1 MKIQPQSVAN
11 YRKECSILK
20 INNNK
25 YKNLITLSLYV
36 ASIILWIIIW
46 QLLALHIDKEIFLPA
61 PGRVFDVLV
70 HDLLPSEIFW
80 LSLVSSLRNIGY
92 GFLIGLV
99 SGLLLAIL
107 ASISYL
113 LEVFLWLP
121 IKIIKTVPVASFVIL
136 SLLWIDSKDLAI
148 FIPAIIVLPTIYIN
162 TLTGIRETNSKLL
175 DMAKIFK
182 IPFLKR
188 IFSIY
193 IPSTLPYFLSASSL
207 AVGMAWKSGVAAEVI
222 GLAKNTIGNELY
234 KSKLYFMT
242 AELFAWTIVIVFLSI
257 MCELLIKTAIKLLN
271 KKGA

>member
-1 MKIQPQSVAN
+1 M
-11 YRKECSILK
+11 K
-20 INNNK
+20 INNSK
-25 YKNLITLSLYV
+25 YTNLIRFSLYV
-36 ASIILWIIIW
+36 SSIILWIIIW
-46 QLLALHIDKEIFLPA
+46 HFAALHIDKEIFLPT
-61 PGRVFDVLV
+61 PKRVFDVLM
-70 HDLLPSEIFW
+70 HNLLPSETFR
-80 LSLVSSLRNIGY
+80 LSVISSLWNIGY
-92 GFLIGLV
+92 GFLIGLAC
-99 SGLLLAIL
+99 GLILAIL

-113 LEVFLWLP
+113 IEVFLWLP
-121 IKIIKTVPVASFVIL
+121 IKIVKTVPVASFVIL
-136 SLLWIDSKDLAI
+136 SLLWIDSEDLAV

-162 TLTGIRETNSKLL
+162 TLTGIKETNSKLL

-242 AELFAWTIVIVFLSI
+242 AELFAWTIVIVLLSI
-257 MCELLIKTAIKLLN
+257 MCELIIKSVIKLFN

>member
-1 MKIQPQSVAN
+1 M
-11 YRKECSILK
+11 K
-20 INNNK
+20 INNSK
-25 YKNLITLSLYV
+25 YKNLIRFSLYV
-36 ASIILWIIIW
+36 ASIILWILIW
-46 QLLALHIDKEIFLPA
+46 HFAALHVDKEIFLPT
-61 PGRVFDVLV
+61 PRRVFDVLA
-70 HDLLPSEIFW
+70 HDLLPSKTFR
-80 LSLVSSLRNIGY
+80 LSVISSLWNIGY
-92 GFLIGLV
+92 GFLIGLAC
-99 SGLLLAIL
+99 GLILAIL

-113 LEVFLWLP
+113 IEVFLWLP

-136 SLLWIDSKDLAI
+136 SLLWIDSTDLAV

-162 TLTGIRETNSKLL
+162 TLTGIKETNSKLL

-188 IFSIY
+188 LFSIY

-242 AELFAWTIVIVFLSI
+242 AELFAWTIVIVLLSI
-257 MCELLIKTAIKLLN
+257 MCELLIKSIIKLFN

>member
-1 MKIQPQSVAN
+1 M
-11 YRKECSILK
+11 K
-20 INNNK
+20 INNCK
-25 YKNLITLSLYV
+25 YKNLIRFSLYV
-36 ASIILWIIIW
+36 TSIVLWIVIW
-46 QLLALHIDKEIFLPA
+46 HFAALHIDKEVFLPA
-61 PGRVFDVLV
+61 PGRVFDVLI
-70 HDLLPSEIFW
+70 HDLLPSETFR
-80 LSLVSSLRNIGY
+80 LSVISSLQNIGY
-92 GFLIGLV
+92 GFLIGLIV
-99 SGLLLAIL
+99 GLILAIL

-113 LEVFLWLP
+113 IEVFLWLP

-162 TLTGIRETNSKLL
+162 TLTGIKETNSKLL

-188 IFSIY
+188 IFNIY
-193 IPSTLPYFLSASSL
+193 IPNTLPYFLSASSL

-242 AELFAWTIVIVFLSI
+242 AELFAWTIVIVLLSI
-257 MCELLIKTAIKLLN
+257 MCELLVKSIIKLFN
-271 KKGA
+271 QKGA

>member
-1 MKIQPQSVAN
+1 M
-11 YRKECSILK
+11 K
-20 INNNK
+20 INNSK
-25 YKNLITLSLYV
+25 YTNLIRFSLYV
-36 ASIILWIIIW
+36 SSIILWIIIW
-46 QLLALHIDKEIFLPA
+46 HFAALHIDKEIFLPT
-61 PGRVFDVLV
+61 PKHVFDVLM
-70 HDLLPSEIFW
+70 HNLLPSETFR
-80 LSLVSSLRNIGY
+80 LSVISSLWNIGY
-92 GFLIGLV
+92 GFLIGLAC
-99 SGLLLAIL
+99 GLILAIL

-113 LEVFLWLP
+113 IEVFLWLP
-121 IKIIKTVPVASFVIL
+121 VKIIKTVPVASFVIL
-136 SLLWIDSKDLAI
+136 SLLWINSKDLAI

-162 TLTGIRETNSKLL
+162 TLTGIKETNSKLL

-207 AVGMAWKSGVAAEVI
+207 AVGMAWKSGVAAEII

-242 AELFAWTIVIVFLSI
+242 AELFAWTIVIVLLSI
-257 MCELLIKTAIKLLN
+257 MCELLIKSIIKLFN